1 MVVLV
6 VNVVVV
12 VVVVDVV
19 REVSEKPPNIF
30 IPEVRVVLQLQ
41 IKPPSSTT
49 V

>member
-1 MVVLV
+1 M
-6 VNVVVV
+6 VVV

-19 REVSEKPPNIF
+19 DVVVVVVLDASTKPPYIF

-49 V
+49 A